1 MLLPTTSSRRTW
13 RACSNRAWWPRPPGC
28 GHLCAKLITSP
39 LIQLGWGC
47 RDSPHSE
54 DHLVWKRTVGGA
66 MNIREDSSS
75 LGLAHG
81 TAQLSWL
88 CPGVTRGLRGNPTMI
103 AWARRSWICYSS
115 NRCGLI
121 GRHGILRRT
130 TSLVWSP
137 SSSTM
142 PRVWLTSPNCGP
154 LGGPGSPHVE
164 DGETHPWCPSRLT
177 WLRGKH
183 HGPGQFGLYGVGSVP
198 WRLGRNPCHLAR
210 LVDCR
215 HLSSVSAVFPQ
226 CAAPVHPP
234 NVTPSCIETH
244 LQQLRPSDVCLL
256 PDDTEVWSAVSGPA
270 RTLQTL
276 AAVVSGVAMAYHPGA
291 YALQAAGEAPPCAET
306 AMERVAA
313 TRVEQWR
320 SQWGLHDETD
330 FAYAFAFYD
339 SAVAHGG
346 HHVADAWLQ
355 ARSKSV
361 EADLIP
367 QAAAVAESSG
377 SRDRPATWP
386 TPKASMM
393 KKSKMVQALRVRPGP
408 DQPEPCA
415 AASCGIEEGL
425 FSSQGDASSRGVDP

>member
-13 RACSNRAWWPRPPGC
+13 RACSNGAWWPRPPGC

-54 DHLVWKRTVGGA
+54 DHLAWKRTVGGA
-66 MNIREDSSS
+66 LNIREDSSS

-121 GRHGILRRT
+121 GRHGILHRT

-164 DGETHPWCPSRLT
+164 DGETHPWCPCRLT
-177 WLRGKH
+177 WLRGEH
-183 HGPGQFGLYGVGSVP
+183 HGPGQFGLCGVGSVP

-234 NVTPSCIETH
+234 NVQESPRLASRPICSSCGLVMCVCYLMILRFGLQFQAQHVRSKPWLQWCQGSPWRTTQEPMRCSLLVRLH
-244 LQQLRPSDVCLL
+244 LVQRRQWKGWQP
-256 PDDTEVWSAVSGPA
+256 PVSNNGD
-270 RTLQTL
+270 LN
-276 AAVVSGVAMAYHPGA
+276 GA
-291 YALQAAGEAPPCAET
+291 YMMRPTSHMRSHPMTAQWHMEGTMWQMRGCKRAPSPSKLTSSLKLLQWLKARAPET
-306 AMERVAA
+306 G
-313 TRVEQWR
+313 Q
-320 SQWGLHDETD
+320 Q
-330 FAYAFAFYD
+330 
-339 SAVAHGG
+339 HG
-346 HHVADAWLQ
+346 
-355 ARSKSV
+355 
-361 EADLIP
+361 P
-367 QAAAVAESSG
+367 
-377 SRDRPATWP
+377 RP
-386 TPKASMM
+386 
-393 KKSKMVQALRVRPGP
+393 RRP
-408 DQPEPCA
+408 
-415 AASCGIEEGL
+415 
-425 FSSQGDASSRGVDP
+425 

>member
-1 MLLPTTSSRRTW
+1 
-13 RACSNRAWWPRPPGC
+13 
-28 GHLCAKLITSP
+28 
-39 LIQLGWGC
+39 
-47 RDSPHSE
+47 
-54 DHLVWKRTVGGA
+54 

-103 AWARRSWICYSS
+103 AWARRKLDLLLIEPLRTHWTARDFAPDNIF
-115 NRCGLI
+115 GLVAFI
-121 GRHGILRRT
+121 EHNAE
-130 TSLVWSP
+130 SMVD
-137 SSSTM
+137 
-142 PRVWLTSPNCGP
+142 LTELWA
-154 LGGPGSPHVE
+154 LGGPGSPHAE

-291 YALQAAGEAPPCAET
+291 YAVQAAGEAPPCAET

-330 FAYAFAFYD
+330 FAYAFASYD